1 MKSSNTLTPF
11 GKLVVK
17 ALVDQDMTKTELAGQ
32 IGTSPQHLSRILHG
46 TRPGGKAHPGD
57 RRRPRPRPPEGGEG
71 DGRITA
77 EGRDGSAG
85 RIYHAGGGRS
95 L

>member
-17 ALVDQDMTKTELAGQ
+17 ALVDQDMTKAELAGQ

-46 TRPGGKAHPGD
+46 TRPGEKHIPAIIATLGLDPQKA
-57 RRRPRPRPPEGGEG
+57 EKA
-71 DGRITA
+71 TA
-77 EGRDGSAG
+77 A
-85 RIYHAGGGRS
+85 
-95 L
+95 

>member
-17 ALVDQDMTKTELAGQ
+17 ALVDQDMTKTELADQ

-46 TRPGGKAHPGD
+46 TRPGG
-57 RRRPRPRPPEGGEG
+57 
-71 DGRITA
+71 
-77 EGRDGSAG
+77 
-85 RIYHAGGGRS
+85 
-95 L
+95 

>member
-1 MKSSNTLTPF
+1 MKSNNNLTAF

-46 TRPGGKAHPGD
+46 TRPGEKHIPVIVAVLGLDPEKVGKAL
-57 RRRPRPRPPEGGEG
+57 
-71 DGRITA
+71 A
-77 EGRDGSAG
+77 A
-85 RIYHAGGGRS
+85 
-95 L
+95 